1 MFTDKNENN
10 IPDCIERAAIV
21 ATASTMLLTGCGECT
36 TTANTVVEY
45 STGKIEKCDGSE
57 MLKPMEVD
65 NAGLITMRANF
76 VNYVYLADTGVV
88 YFTGFDSEFPN
99 AITPV
104 ISYNGNYI
112 RYNEETQSCEEI
124 NVDASYAGVKQV
136 TGKIA
141 VCNGDEMLRKI
152 EVDNSGL
159 ITRRAN
165 FVNYVYLVDTGIVY
179 FTGFDSEFPNAI
191 TPFISKNGN
200 YVRYNE
206 ETHSC
211 EEVGVTFDK
220 NAYLKD
226 YLSILPE
233 ASVKECKTKEDC
245 DALLEQEGLSKPI
258 P

>member
-1 MFTDKNENN
+1 MRFFKY
-10 IPDCIERAAIV
+10 V
-21 ATASTMLLTGCGECT
+21 KTMLYGYIALILAIESVIEQSLVAKCIL
-36 TTANTVVEY
+36 ALASLLSIWIY
-45 STGKIEKCDGSE
+45 GKK
-57 MLKPMEVD
+57 VD
-65 NAGLITMRANF
+65 K
-76 VNYVYLADTGVV
+76 
-88 YFTGFDSEFPN
+88 
-99 AITPV
+99 
-104 ISYNGNYI
+104 YI

-124 NVDASYAGVKQV
+124 NADASYNCVKQI

-159 ITRRAN
+159 ITRCAN
-165 FVNYVYLVDTGIVY
+165 FVNYVYLADTSIVY

-211 EEVGVTFDK
+211 EEVGFTFDK

-245 DALLEQEGLSKPI
+245 DALLEQVGLSKPLT
-258 P
+258 